1 MSVLNNSG
9 GKIASLYEGQR
20 RRRGRAWAVSGMMAA
35 LVLVVFAISLN
46 TGQSRMPPL
55 DVLKTLLG
63 QGTPN
68 QALILFDFRLP
79 RMVIAVLVG
88 AGLAVAGCIF
98 QAVFRN
104 PLADPGLVGVNAGAS
119 LAVLVFVAF
128 FSAAAAAPVFFLPFL
143 AFAGAG
149 GAAALIF
156 LLSYKRGRGLS
167 ATRLI
172 LTGIAV
178 AAGLHAA
185 IIVLTLRIDPA
196 KYQFAATWMA
206 GTIWGSN
213 WKFVGALLP
222 WLVLLLPFVI
232 FKAPVLNMLSL
243 GDDTATGLGVAAGRQ
258 RVLLL
263 SAAVGIAGACV
274 AVSGGISFVGLICP
288 HLARSLVGPRHQQ
301 LIPAAALA
309 GALLLLT
316 ADTLGRVILQPAEV
330 PAGIVVAVIGAPY
343 FLYLLAKAKS

>member
-1 MSVLNNSG
+1 MLNNGRSQAVP
-9 GKIASLYEGQR
+9 IYEGEK
-20 RRRGRAWAVSGMMAA
+20 RRRGRALAVTGIMAA
-35 LVLVVFAISLN
+35 LVLVVFAVSLN
-46 TGQSRMPPL
+46 AGQTRMPPM

-63 QGTPN
+63 LGTEK
-68 QALILFDFRLP
+68 QALILFEFRLP
-79 RMVIAVLVG
+79 RMVIAMLVG
-88 AGLAVAGCIF
+88 AGLAVSGCIF

-128 FSAAAAAPVFFLPFL
+128 FSSAAAAPVSFLPFL
-143 AFAGAG
+143 AFAGAA

-156 LLSYKRGRGLS
+156 LLSYTRSRGLS

-213 WKFVGALLP
+213 WKFVVVLLP
-222 WLVLLLPFVI
+222 WLAVLVPYALY
-232 FKAPVLNMLSL
+232 KSSVLNLLSL

-263 SAAVGIAGACV
+263 TGAVGIAGACV

-288 HLARSLVGPRHQQ
+288 HLARTLVGPRHQQ
-301 LIPAAALA
+301 LIPAAALS